1 MFDVW
6 GSGGVNDGL
15 VGGVVSRR
23 GDLWG
28 ELSCCDDVFRLFFI
42 AEVRLAGKRAQLRAR
57 VSKLEGSPG
66 LRQHDERRVM
76 TNSAS

>member
-42 AEVRLAGKRAQLRAR
+42 AEVRLAGKRAQPGREFPSWR
-57 VSKLEGSPG
+57 GVPGCGST
-66 LRQHDERRVM
+66 
-76 TNSAS
+76 TNGAS